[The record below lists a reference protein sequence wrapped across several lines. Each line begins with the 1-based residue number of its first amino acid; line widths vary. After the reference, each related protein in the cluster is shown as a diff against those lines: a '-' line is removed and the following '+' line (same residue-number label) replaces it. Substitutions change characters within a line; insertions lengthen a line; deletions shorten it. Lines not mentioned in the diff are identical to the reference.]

1 MEEIVIVM
9 IMVVV
14 RQVVLMG
21 MLEMVA
27 VVGRTNIKL
36 TIQAF

>member
-1 MEEIVIVM
+1 MEKIVM
-9 IMVVV
+9 VMVMVTV
-14 RQVVLMG
+14 RQVMLMG

-27 VVGRTNIKL
+27 VVGRTDIKL